1 MRLMV
6 VIVTLGLG
14 VCGPTL
20 ADTEKV
26 VFVVPRYIRRSFSN
40 NAAPFYKIRVPKRPF
55 FVGHYAGNSGNSD
68 RPFFPGGK
76 QAIRQNLF
84 HGIPHG
90 GGDFGK
96 NFAMPQQQQHD
107 REVQNH
113 VIIPHGKGISH
124 GVSFGKGYIPQE
136 ELKLA
141 IENYAGFP
149 GGNENQLQDSAGQ
162 GFNFEDE
169 GYQRFE
175 GREQNLAPQEHRW
188 VFPPTNDEGRNQEP
202 RQVEQE
208 EYKMFEEQGSLS
220 PPNEQLF
227 YPKFSEQPHPISG
240 GVHPSAR
247 MTEHK
252 LTPIVLQDTIDMKE
266 YIAKVEAF
274 TKSWPFH
281 RLAWNNQQPNFP
293 GLTFPHIQGINPWA
307 GSLPNNP
314 SGGYQVQEESVEEPM
329 KRSFRV
335 AMM

>member
-1 MRLMV
+1 MRLV
-6 VIVTLGLG
+6 VVVLTLGFGL
-14 VCGPTL
+14 CGPTL

-40 NAAPFYKIRVPKRPF
+40 NAAPFYKVRVPKRPF
-55 FVGHYAGNSGNSD
+55 FVGHYAGNPGNGD

-76 QAIRQNLF
+76 QTVGQNLY
-84 HGIPHG
+84 HGA
-90 GGDFGK
+90 DFGK
-96 NFAMPQQQQHD
+96 NFAGAQQQQQHH
-107 REVQNH
+107 REVQNQ

-136 ELKLA
+136 ELKRA

-149 GGNENQLQDSAGQ
+149 RGDENQLQDSAGQ

-169 GYQRFE
+169 GYLQRFE
-175 GREQNLAPQEHRW
+175 GQSVAPQEARW
-188 VFPPTNDEGRNQEP
+188 VFPPSNEEGRNQEP
-202 RQVEQE
+202 HQVEHEQ
-208 EYKMFEEQGSLS
+208 YKMFEEQGSHS

-227 YPKFSEQPHPISG
+227 YTKLSEQPRPISN

-266 YIAKVEAF
+266 YIEKVEAF
-274 TKSWPFH
+274 TRSWPLQG
-281 RLAWNNQQPNFP
+281 LAWNNQQPNFP
-293 GLTFPHIQGINPWA
+293 GLTFPHIQGVNPWA
-307 GSLPNNP
+307 PSFPSNP

-329 KRSFRV
+329 KRSFSV